1 MATKKANAETIA
13 ETTVEKTPIEKA
25 LEVADVEKAPVA
37 KKAAEKTTEKTTE
50 KKPAAKKAAEKK
62 PAAKKAATTKKAPAK
77 KAAEVKVAMT
87 IQFDGKSYSQ
97 EELMNIAKDVWQY
110 DLQKDPADLKDVELY
125 VKPEEHTAYY
135 VFNGTEQG
143 SFFI

>member
-37 KKAAEKTTEKTTE
+37 KKAAEKTTE